1 MPLAPPVTMA
11 VRPDNLPM
19 LLSLRTEAADEV
31 FKPRKLLL
39 DQVDGGLILE
49 LERLLVEFLRGK
61 RDENLG
67 AAEQDGVDR
76 GERLPQMILHAG
88 STQDS
93 AGGGLQRDRLS
104 LNGWSFMR
112 DTQSMAFFRP
122 PGIDQLY
129 SGETTITPSALRIAS
144 AHACPSAGKPV
155 VSWIS

>member
-19 LLSLRTEAADEV
+19 LLFLRTETADELL
-31 FKPRKLLL
+31 KSRKLLL

-49 LERLLVEFLRGK
+49 LECLLVEFLRGK

-88 STQDS
+88 PAQNA
-93 AGGGLQRDRLS
+93 AGGGLQRDRLV
-104 LNGWSFMR
+104 LERLVF
-112 DTQSMAFFRP
+112 
-122 PGIDQLY
+122 Y
-129 SGETTITPSALRIAS
+129 SG
-144 AHACPSAGKPV
+144 HPV
-155 VSWIS
+155 DCIFYAPGGRPVFCRG

>member
-19 LLSLRTEAADEV
+19 VLFLRTEAADE
-31 FKPRKLLL
+31 FFESRKLLL

-49 LERLLVEFLRGK
+49 LERLLVELLRGK

-88 STQDS
+88 ATQNT
-93 AGGGLQRDRLS
+93 AGGGLQRDRLV
-104 LNGWSFMR
+104 LERLVLHARHPVDGILQAAGDR
-112 DTQSMAFFRP
+112 PVIFR
-122 PGIDQLY
+122 
-129 SGETTITPSALRIAS
+129 
-144 AHACPSAGKPV
+144 
-155 VSWIS
+155 